1 VTTATARGWRSR
13 WQDDLP
19 KLISVPAA
27 NEGVAMNARRIV
39 YIVGGAFLCSLA
51 FRLLSFPLRETTPEL
66 LLGLLQVA
74 AIIGGAFY
82 GNAQWRK
89 NTRVVDA

>member
-1 VTTATARGWRSR
+1 
-13 WQDDLP
+13 L
-19 KLISVPAA
+19 PAA
-27 NEGVAMNARRIV
+27 NKGVALNARRLV

-51 FRLLSFPLRETTPEL
+51 FRLLSFPFRETPEL
-66 LLGLLQVA
+66 LLSVLQLA
-74 AIIGGAFY
+74 ALVGGGFY